1 MDVFIADKIPEE
13 ALQILKKSGLTFEM
27 YQGEELIDKK
37 TLMDKVSDV
46 KYLITPLSTQVD
58 KEVIDAAPELK
69 LIANFGAGTNN
80 IDLEYAAAKEIPVT
94 NTPYVSAVSTA
105 EVTVALI
112 LALKHRVVE
121 GDSLMRT
128 TGFNGWA
135 PLFFLGHQLAGK
147 TVGIIGLGQIG
158 REVARRLHAFDMQIL
173 YTQRKQ
179 SQVDVE
185 TELGAKYVSKDELL
199 KSADIV
205 TLHIPATKDTFH
217 YLGEREF
224 KLMKNSAVLVN
235 AARGQVI
242 DEKLLPEMLAEK
254 EIAGAAL
261 DVYEKEPAVSDE
273 LKHLSNVI
281 LTPHVGNAT
290 VEARDAMAQIV
301 AQNVSLVAQGQSAKY
316 IVNAVKK

>member
-1 MDVFIADKIPEE
+1 
-13 ALQILKKSGLTFEM
+13 M
-27 YQGEELIDKK
+27 YQGKKLIDKA
-37 TLMDKVSDV
+37 TLLKKVATA

-58 KEVIDAAPELK
+58 KEVIDGAPELK

-80 IDLEYAAAKEIPVT
+80 IDLEYAAAKGIPVT
-94 NTPYVSAVSTA
+94 NTPYVSAISTA
-105 EVTVALI
+105 EVTIALI
-112 LALKHRVVE
+112 LSLSHRIVE

-128 TGFNGWA
+128 KGFNGWA

-158 REVARRLHAFDMQIL
+158 REVAKRLHAFDMQVL

-179 SQVDVE
+179 APASVE

-199 KSADIV
+199 TEADIV
-205 TLHIPATKDTFH
+205 TLHIPATKETFH
-217 YLGEREF
+217 YLGKREF
-224 KLMKNSAVLVN
+224 KLMKNSAILVN

-242 DEKLLPEMLAEK
+242 DEGSLPEMLVEK
-254 EIAGAAL
+254 EIAGIAL
-261 DVYEKEPAVSDE
+261 DVYEKEPVVSDK
-273 LKHLSNVI
+273 LKQMSNVI

-290 VEARDAMAQIV
+290 VEARNDMAEIV

-316 IVNAVKK
+316 IVNTVKI